1 MARAGARR
9 RPLLDRLPRPLHHDA
24 GREVDPDEPQEPSVT
39 LRATRTVPGR
49 RGRRPCSVLAMLRHP
64 FRALP
69 RPILDVRQEGSSPLD
84 TARRLAAERDASQSR
99 SCCAGWASPSTRAD
113 GPLRSAVGSDG
124 LTVCSPR
131 ETRVRGMAAIT
142 ATCASTA
149 SRAPFLTFAPSRQAA
164 SRAADTMTSA
174 DPCPVSLTPCD
185 AGPSACFHRLSDH
198 RHPDGSPRTRAT
210 AVPPRPPHP
219 RTDLSRR

>member
-24 GREVDPDEPQEPSVT
+24 GREMEPQEPSA
-39 LRATRTVPGR
+39 RDSARHAQGAGAPRSAWTR
-49 RGRRPCSVLAMLRHP
+49 
-64 FRALP
+64 
-69 RPILDVRQEGSSPLD
+69 LD

-124 LTVCSPR
+124 LTVCSPW
-131 ETRVRGMAAIT
+131 ETRVRVMEAIT

-164 SRAADTMTSA
+164 SPAAGTTISA
-174 DPCPVSLTPCD
+174 DSCPISPGVLPSGFLPTPPHGDAVAFGLESGAPPPPPGDSHPQALARAGRTARGEGGALTP
-185 AGPSACFHRLSDH
+185 
-198 RHPDGSPRTRAT
+198 
-210 AVPPRPPHP
+210 
-219 RTDLSRR
+219 